1 MALLLQSA
9 FLERILSPVPDTRHT
24 HPHSHML
31 WVVVFGAEI
40 CKLAKMIL
48 STSWYVD

>member
-9 FLERILSPVPDTRHT
+9 FLERILSPVPDTR